1 MKVLWNHKKI
11 YLNMSPKSWKIH
23 SLKNMDCAQELKLQ
37 KYCTLNNGKLK
48 FWMSKS
54 NYPKLKHQYEKA
66 KRYDTER

>member
-1 MKVLWNHKKI
+1 
-11 YLNMSPKSWKIH
+11 
-23 SLKNMDCAQELKLQ
+23 MDCAQELKLQ